1 MFLFLS
7 TTYLWDLYR
16 TYYGISIKI
25 SYRLHYSFS

>member
-16 TYYGISIKI
+16 TYYGIY
-25 SYRLHYSFS
+25 YRFRYPLS